1 MHMKHALCIVL
12 LLGFALVAVGQNAT
26 VVALEPKDAKELKAA
41 YERLQAAQKAYDDL
55 KTAAV
60 RKYAGPEESRAFRGL
75 LMPDAWEFSADF
87 DVLVPKATAT
97 TTTGRLVC
105 PCGRT
110 VVH

>member
-1 MHMKHALCIVL
+1 
-12 LLGFALVAVGQNAT
+12 
-26 VVALEPKDAKELKAA
+26 
-41 YERLQAAQKAYDDL
+41 LQAAQKAYDDL

-87 DVLVPKATAT
+87 NVLVPKATAT
-97 TTTGRLVC
+97 TTTGRPVC
-105 PCGRT
+105 RCGRT

>member
-1 MHMKHALCIVL
+1 MKHALCIVL
-12 LLGFALVAVGQNAT
+12 LLGFALAAVGQNAT
-26 VVALEPKDAKELKAA
+26 VVALEPKDAKGLKAA

-87 DVLVPKATAT
+87 NVLVHKVTAT
-97 TTTGRLVC
+97 TITGRPVC
-105 PCGRT
+105 PCRRT
-110 VVH
+110 AVH